1 MDESF
6 HDDLTGQRTS
16 NSRVLEA
23 RSATAN
29 KVDKIPDFATAIKI
43 PLLIADGSDKASYR
57 PKRKDLGQNR
67 F

>member
-1 MDESF
+1 MDEAF

-16 NSRVLEA
+16 IVEFWPEA

-29 KVDKIPDFATAIKI
+29 KVDKIPDFAAIKI